1 MKIKRYLE
9 KDSRSALAR
18 VRAELG
24 PEAVILSNKN
34 VGGQVELVA
43 AIDLD
48 ESAFTETD
56 TAPAPAPQPAASRA
70 QPRLQPVP
78 PAHAEPAGFDAGGA
92 SLAELQRELGNL
104 RSMIENR
111 LSQMSWRDMAGR
123 PPAKAVLQSRLAQL
137 GLSRTLSGVISDILP
152 AEGDVEEYWE
162 VALQMLA
169 SRVPVMR
176 EDALIDDGGVVALLG
191 ATGVGKTTTIAKLA
205 ARFVLRHERDQV
217 ALITTDC
224 YRIGGQEQ
232 LQTFARYLGI
242 PVMVAT
248 DARELRAALDHLM
261 PRRLV
266 LVDTAGM
273 SQRDPRLHEQFSMLK
288 SVGYDVDAYVVL
300 PATAQLRALREVVN
314 LFGEDALAGA
324 LVTKVDESADLGGVL
339 DVLIEN
345 RLPVAYVSG
354 GQKVP
359 KDLVPAASR
368 ALIDQAVALASAEP
382 DVETDVTREGQLFQ
396 TAMVRN

>member
-1 MKIKRYLE
+1 VKIKRYLE
-9 KDSRSALAR
+9 KDSRTALAR

-43 AIDLD
+43 ALDLD
-48 ESAFTETD
+48 ENAFHATET
-56 TAPAPAPQPAASRA
+56 APEPDRPQI
-70 QPRLQPVP
+70 QTRLAGATMPV
-78 PAHAEPAGFDAGGA
+78 GLDSNGA
-92 SLAELQRELGNL
+92 TLGELQRELGNL

-123 PPAKAVLQSRLAQL
+123 PPAKAVLQSRLAEL
-137 GLSRTLSGVISDILP
+137 GLSRTLCGVISDILP
-152 AEGDVEEYWE
+152 AEGDVEEYWD

-176 EDALIDDGGVVALLG
+176 EDALLDDGGVVAFLG

-205 ARFVLRHERDQV
+205 ARFVLRHQRDQV

-242 PVMVAT
+242 PVVVAT
-248 DARELRAALDHLM
+248 DDHELREALDYLM

-266 LVDTAGM
+266 LIDSAGM
-273 SQRDPRLHEQFSMLK
+273 SQRDPRMREQFNTLNA
-288 SVGYDVDAYVVL
+288 VGYNIDSYVVL
-300 PATAQLRALREVVN
+300 PATAQLRALREVVS

-324 LVTKVDESADLGGVL
+324 VITKVDESADLGGVL
-339 DVLIEN
+339 DVLIEH
-345 RLPVAYVSG
+345 RLPVAYVSA

-359 KDLVPAASR
+359 KDLVPASAR
-368 ALIDQAVALASAEP
+368 ALIDRAVALASEEP
-382 DVETDVTREGQLFQ
+382 STAPDADREGQLFN

>member
-24 PEAVILSNKN
+24 PDAVILSNKK

-43 AIDLD
+43 ALDLD
-48 ESAFTETD
+48 ENALHSA
-56 TAPAPAPQPAASRA
+56 AASPEQTRPA
-70 QPRLQPVP
+70 VPSGLSP
-78 PAHAEPAGFDAGGA
+78 PATPGGFDSNGA
-92 SLAELQRELGNL
+92 TLGELQRELGNL
-104 RSMIENR
+104 RSIIENR

-123 PPAKAVLQSRLAQL
+123 PPAKAVLQARLAQL
-137 GLSRTLSGVISDILP
+137 GLSRTLCGVISDILP
-152 AEGDVEEYWE
+152 ADGNVEEYWD

-176 EDALIDDGGVVALLG
+176 EDALLDEGGVVALLG

-205 ARFVLRHERDQV
+205 ARFLLRHQRDEV

-232 LQTFARYLGI
+232 LQTFARYFGI
-242 PVMVAT
+242 PVVVAT
-248 DARELRAALDHLM
+248 DDQELRAALDYLM

-266 LVDTAGM
+266 LIDSAGM
-273 SQRDPRLHEQFSMLK
+273 SQRDPRMQEQFNRLNA
-288 SVGYDVDAYVVL
+288 VGYDVDAYVVL
-300 PATAQLRALREVVN
+300 PATAQLRALREVVG

-324 LVTKVDESADLGGVL
+324 FITKVDESADLGGVL
-339 DVLIEN
+339 DVLIEH
-345 RLPVAYVSG
+345 RLPVAYVSA

-359 KDLVPAASR
+359 KDLVPASAH
-368 ALIDQAVALASAEP
+368 ALIEKAVALANEEASAVP
-382 DVETDVTREGQLFQ
+382 DAQSEGQLFN